1 MSTSTAT
8 KTARKAT
15 LTERRALWTRDY
27 RKAANDTEIALR
39 VRDEAIVNTFR
50 SFPDSEVTE
59 KKTATGVTRTTKA
72 VSDNQRA
79 KDTLKTLAVA
89 VDDKGKTLDIF
100 GLVPQRVV
108 QIVKAYRRAEQMTG
122 ATPNTDGTLSPVVA
136 SEEGA
141 ALVTALNTAA
151 RGALLGDKGS
161 DALAEVAAKDL
172 ADTPVKDVV
181 KAAEAVTREAIDK
194 AKAKTDADKAA
205 AKDKAKTAK
214 PGDVVRPV
222 VAISAALDAL
232 ESALNGVSDS
242 DGAADLDA
250 QQKAFLLQ
258 RLENLSAH
266 LR

>member
-1 MSTSTAT
+1 MSTTT
-8 KTARKAT
+8 TTNTRRTARKAT
-15 LTERRALWTRDY
+15 LTERRAAWTRDY
-27 RKAANDTEIALR
+27 RKAATDTETAVR

-50 SFPDSEVTE
+50 SFPDTEVSER
-59 KKTATGVTRTTKA
+59 KTANGTTRTTKA

-79 KDTLKTLAVA
+79 KDTLRTLAVA
-89 VDDKGKTLDIF
+89 VDDKGKTLDVF

-172 ADTPVKDVV
+172 ADTPAKDIV
-181 KAAEAVTREAIDK
+181 KAAEAVTRDAIDK
-194 AKAKTDADKAA
+194 AKAKSDADKDA
-205 AKDKAKTAK
+205 AKAKAPRTSEGAT
-214 PGDVVRPV
+214 PAVLV
-222 VAISAALDAL
+222 SAALDSL
-232 ESALNGVSDS
+232 ESVLTE
-242 DGAADLDA
+242 GAKDLDP

-258 RLENLSAH
+258 RLENLAAH

>member
-1 MSTSTAT
+1 MSTSTQT
-8 KTARKAT
+8 RKVARKAT
-15 LTERRALWTRDY
+15 LAERRALWTSDY
-27 RKAANDTEIALR
+27 RKAANDTETAVR

-72 VSDNQRA
+72 VSDNARA
-79 KDTLKTLAVA
+79 KDTLRTLAVA
-89 VDDKGKTLDIF
+89 VDDKGKTMDVF

-141 ALVTALNTAA
+141 ALVTALNSAA
-151 RGALLGDKGS
+151 RGAILGDKGA
-161 DALAEVAAKDL
+161 DALAEVTAKDL
-172 ADTPVKDVV
+172 ADTAPAEIV
-181 KAAEAVTREAIDK
+181 KAAEEATRVAIDK
-194 AKAKTDADKAA
+194 AQSASKAEKDAAAARAKGSDDKAPA
-205 AKDKAKTAK
+205 LPAVAVSSALDSLESVLGEVAKD
-214 PGDVVRPV
+214 
-222 VAISAALDAL
+222 LDP
-232 ESALNGVSDS
+232 
-242 DGAADLDA
+242 